1 MTWLRS
7 IRPGRVGLYFLA
19 LLLALWTLLP
29 VYIITVGAFSRPNDV
44 YEYPLHLYPHHPSIS
59 TLRFFVD
66 SAGIIPALE
75 RSIWVLGMTLGIALA
90 VGVPAGYALARF
102 RFRGS
107 NMFQLSVVGTRAFPI
122 IILAVPLLVT
132 FKTWGIAD
140 SILGVSLVHVA
151 LALPLVILTT
161 AGIFSGIAIELEEAA
176 MTLGCTRFSA
186 ICRIVLPLA
195 LPGLAAAAIFV
206 ALLSW
211 NEVFAASTLTL
222 LHRTLPAQVLSV
234 LNQALLPF
242 RLAGGFFLL
251 APALLIVFIIRRF
264 LFSMWGV
271 VVK

>member
-1 MTWLRS
+1 VKRLRS
-7 IRPGRVGLYFLA
+7 IPISTIGLYTVA
-19 LLLALWTLLP
+19 VLLALWTLLP
-29 VYIITVGAFSRPNDV
+29 VYIITIGAFQRPNDV
-44 YEYPLHLYPHHPSIS
+44 YVYPLHLWPHHPSIA
-59 TLRFFVD
+59 TMRFFVD

-75 RSIWVLGMTLGIALA
+75 QSIWVLGVTLGIAMA
-90 VGVPAGYALARF
+90 IGVPAGYALARF
-102 RFRGS
+102 RFRGAGA
-107 NMFQLSVVGTRAFPI
+107 FQLTVVGTRAFPI
-122 IILAVPLLVT
+122 IILAIPLLVT
-132 FKTWGIAD
+132 FQGWGISD
-140 SILGVSLVHVA
+140 SVLGVSLVHVA

-161 AGIFSGIAIELEEAA
+161 AGIFAGVAVELEEAA

-186 ICRIVLPLA
+186 VLRIVMPLA

-251 APALLIVFIIRRF
+251 APALLIVFFIRRF